1 MKRLLIIPALV
12 ILLTTSAACGSDDEV
27 VAEINEVSYAAMD
40 YHFEGP
46 QFLPSGM
53 TELTLVNQGMELHHQ
68 QLLTLREG
76 MTVDDSMPGLMPREE
91 GPPPPGVDAAGG
103 VGALTPG
110 LSGNVTLS
118 LTPGNYVM
126 LWLVPNAEG
135 APHVALGMVKP
146 ITVIE
151 SGALSVA
158 EPEADLNIG
167 MVDFGF
173 APSTAISSRV
183 QNILVTNQG
192 EQDHEAFPIMLN
204 PGATVEDFL
213 GAFEGES
220 PPGPPPGQGFAG
232 FWAIAPS
239 GRGTFTVDFGA
250 GDYAL
255 VCFVTDPTTGARHF
269 VLGMIHEFT
278 VQ

>member
-1 MKRLLIIPALV
+1 MKRLLIIRALV
-12 ILLTTSAACGSDDEV
+12 ILLTIFAACGSDDEV
-27 VAEINEVSYAAMD
+27 VAEINEVSYTAMD

-68 QLLTLREG
+68 QLLTLPEG
-76 MTVDDSMPGLMPREE
+76 MTVDDLMAGLMSGEE
-91 GPPPPGVDAAGG
+91 GPPPPGVDAAEG
-103 VGALTPG
+103 VGALNPG
-110 LSGNVTLS
+110 LSGNVTLN
-118 LTPGNYVM
+118 LTPGNYVV
-126 LWLVPNAEG
+126 LCLVPNAEG

-151 SGALSVA
+151 SGAPPVA
-158 EPEADLNIG
+158 EPEADLTIG

-173 APSTAISSRV
+173 PPSTAISSGV
-183 QNILVTNQG
+183 QNIRKTNQG

-213 GAFEGES
+213 GAFEPGA
-220 PPGPPPGQGFAG
+220 PPGPPPGQGFGG
-232 FWAIAPS
+232 FQAIAP
-239 GRGTFTVDFGA
+239 GGGGTFTVDFGA

-255 VCFVTDPTTGARHF
+255 ACFVTDPTTGAPHF
-269 VLGMIHEFT
+269 ALGMIHEFT